1 MGEGKFGLLVL
12 LVILLIFFV
21 ICARPNQLQ
30 SVLSL
35 VESQKDRV
43 AIQVKE
49 KIVLTTHH
57 RPSETIKQF
66 AEFIHQRSGASAE
79 EVEKF
84 CDEPASWFRGGLLW
98 AKVVASEVWSV
109 PVGQEYFLF
118 SPVKIPDMDILL
130 IDYEPDVLGYI
141 FQEPFQVTVLSYR
154 DARIPEYLKRKIPY
168 FLVAKAEVRKK
179 GMGDYFFLK
188 KISREEK
195 P

>member
-1 MGEGKFGLLVL
+1 MGLILLFVG
-12 LVILLIFFV
+12 LLIFFV

-30 SVLSL
+30 SVLSFM
-35 VESQKDRV
+35 ETQKDRV

-49 KIVLTTHH
+49 KMVLTPHH

-98 AKVVASEVWSV
+98 AKVLASEVWSV

-118 SPVKIPDMDILL
+118 SPVKVPDSEILL

-141 FQEPFQVTVLSYR
+141 FREPFQVTVLPRR
-154 DARIPEYLKRKIPY
+154 DARVAEYFNRKIPY
-168 FLVAKAEVRKK
+168 FIVAKAEVRKK

-188 KISREEK
+188 KIAQEGK